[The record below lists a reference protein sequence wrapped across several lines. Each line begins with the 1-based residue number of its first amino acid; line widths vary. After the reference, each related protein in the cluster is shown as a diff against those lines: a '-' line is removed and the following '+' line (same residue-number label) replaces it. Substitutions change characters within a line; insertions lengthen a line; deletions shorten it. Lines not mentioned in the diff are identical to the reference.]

1 MDVRPKDAVP
11 VAALEW
17 RIKEDVPVNILV
29 VAKAACVVGAGTGE
43 EAGLESST
51 AGQPEAPA
59 SCYEQ
64 LPTRATPPP
73 QPPLPNTL
81 R

>member
-1 MDVRPKDAVP
+1 M
-11 VAALEW
+11 
-17 RIKEDVPVNILV
+17 NILAV
-29 VAKAACVVGAGTGE
+29 TKAAHVAGAGPRE
-43 EAGLESST
+43 EAESESSE